1 MPISNE
7 KLFQRI
13 VKKYDLIPYD
23 NSDEYSNV
31 YKPKPTGL
39 IEFNGG
45 IIKLVVYDLPGIWL
59 CELNP
64 TYEPEYN
71 TVTAYNWV
79 ITDRK
84 DLHKNIKK
92 ILKHYKE
99 CNLKAKQLQLQSKL
113 KQIDKDF

>member
-1 MPISNE
+1 MSISNE
-7 KLFQRI
+7 KLLQRI
-13 VKKYDLIPYD
+13 VKKYDLIPY
-23 NSDEYSNV
+23 NGNTLNV

-39 IEFNGG
+39 IDFNGA
-45 IIKLVVYDLPGIWL
+45 IIKLDYNDFYL

-71 TVTAYNWV
+71 TVTAYEYV
-79 ITDRK
+79 FTSRQ

-92 ILKHYKE
+92 ILKVYKK
-99 CNLKAKQLQLQSKL
+99 CNLIAKQLQLKSKL

>member
-7 KLFQRI
+7 KLLQRI
-13 VKKYDLIPYD
+13 VKKYDLIPY
-23 NSDEYSNV
+23 NERTLNV

-39 IEFNGG
+39 IDFKGA
-45 IIKLVVYDLPGIWL
+45 IIKLDYNKFYL

-71 TVTAYNWV
+71 TVTAYDYV
-79 ITDRK
+79 FTSRQ

-92 ILKHYKE
+92 ILKHYNE

>member
-7 KLFQRI
+7 KLLQRI

-23 NSDEYSNV
+23 ETHKNIF
-31 YKPKPTGL
+31 KPKPTGL
-39 IEFNGG
+39 IVFNGA
-45 IIKLVVYDLPGIWL
+45 IIKLDYNDFYL

-71 TVTAYNWV
+71 TVTAYEYV
-79 ITDRK
+79 FTSRQ

-99 CNLKAKQLQLQSKL
+99 CNLKAKQLQLKSKL

>member
-7 KLFQRI
+7 KLLQRI
-13 VKKYDLIPYD
+13 VKKYDLIPYNKD
-23 NSDEYSNV
+23 TLNV

-45 IIKLVVYDLPGIWL
+45 IIKLDYRGFWL
-59 CELNP
+59 CELIP

-71 TVTAYNWV
+71 TVSAYEYV
-79 ITDRK
+79 FTSRK

-92 ILKHYKE
+92 ILKVYKK
-99 CNLKAKQLQLQSKL
+99 CNLIAKQLQLKSKL